1 MDIKKAFIT
10 IESELN
16 VVDEI
21 IQSSASSLSIVSKI
35 SPTLRG
41 EENLEEMLITPE
53 LLKGENA
60 VNSAVEAW
68 KDIRIIDKYSLKAS
82 RRSSGIIH
90 ISPDETDDV
99 DSLVACIERINMLK
113 TDIERYIVTQF
124 TTRNERYEAL
134 HTQCPDA
141 HTLHLYRHIRYW
153 NDADLSVVS
162 FSWRNKTALY
172 TPDKPELLTRMTTDS
187 SGKPIE
193 TKNIPSLHDMI
204 NKIMRTPAHQLR
216 IRRKVKVQP
225 VANMMFFNNEN
236 PLVPIRESVA
246 AAMPFIVIQSRV
258 PEIKPLGIYD
268 HEARNL
274 RKERQDKPRNEVIG
288 DFKGETIEVADSE

>member
-1 MDIKKAFIT
+1 MDIKKAFLT

-35 SPTLRG
+35 PPTLRG
-41 EENLEEMLITPE
+41 EENLEETLITPE
-53 LLKGENA
+53 LLKGESA
-60 VNSAVEAW
+60 LDSAVEAW

-82 RRSSGIIH
+82 RRSSGIVH
-90 ISPDETDDV
+90 VSPDETDDV
-99 DSLVACIERINMLK
+99 DSLVACIERINTLK
-113 TDIERYIVTQF
+113 TEIERYIVTEF
-124 TTRNERYEAL
+124 ATRNERYEAL

-153 NDADLSVVS
+153 NEADLSVVS

-172 TPDKPELLTRMTTDS
+172 TPEKDALLTRMTTDS
-187 SGKPIE
+187 SGRPIE
-193 TKNIPSLHDMI
+193 TKNIPFLNEMI
-204 NKIMRTPAHQLR
+204 NKVMRTPSHQLR

-246 AAMPFIVIQSRV
+246 AAMPFIVIQSRI

-268 HEARNL
+268 HEARKL

-288 DFKGETIEVADSE
+288 NFNGETIEVSYS

>member
-1 MDIKKAFIT
+1 MDIKKAFLT

-35 SPTLRG
+35 PPTLRG
-41 EENLEEMLITPE
+41 EENLEETLITPE
-53 LLKGENA
+53 LLKGESA
-60 VNSAVEAW
+60 LDCAVEAW

-90 ISPDETDDV
+90 VSPDETDDV

-113 TDIERYIVTQF
+113 TEIERYIVTEF

-172 TPDKPELLTRMTTDS
+172 TPEKDALLTRMTTDS
-187 SGKPIE
+187 SGRPIE
-193 TKNIPSLHDMI
+193 TENIPFLNEMI
-204 NKIMRTPAHQLR
+204 NKVMRTPSHQLR

-246 AAMPFIVIQSRV
+246 AAMPFIVIQSRI

-268 HEARNL
+268 HEARKL

-288 DFKGETIEVADSE
+288 NFNGETIEVSYS